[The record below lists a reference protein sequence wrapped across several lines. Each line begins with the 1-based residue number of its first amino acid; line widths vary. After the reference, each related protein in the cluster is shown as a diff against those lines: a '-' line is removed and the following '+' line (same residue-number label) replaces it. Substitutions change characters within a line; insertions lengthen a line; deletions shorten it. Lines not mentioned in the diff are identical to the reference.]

1 MINII
6 ICDDNVKD
14 ANKIEKIVKRYFN
27 KMDFNVYKYNDYDNK
42 FFKIVSSDLI
52 NKIYLLDIEA
62 PSMSGIDVARI
73 IRKTDYSSVIIFLS
87 GHDDLSRIVA
97 KKNIMSLN
105 FINKFD
111 NLEHNLKY
119 SLDLAL
125 SVVGKRRRVKFESRN
140 VIYNIALDNIL
151 YVTRDTLSRKSIIV
165 CDNNI
170 YEVYIN
176 LKNVVGKL
184 GDDFVQTHRA
194 CYVNKNRV
202 KVINHKE
209 KYIMFDNGK
218 MINLVSKKYVGGVVL
233 E

>member
-6 ICDDNVKD
+6 ICDDNVSD

-27 KMDFNVYKYNDYDNK
+27 KMEFNTYKYNDYDSK
-42 FFKIVSSDLI
+42 FFKIVSSNLI
-52 NKIYLLDIEA
+52 NKIYLLDIET

-111 NLEHNLKY
+111 NLDHNLKY

-125 SVVGKRRRVKFESRN
+125 SVVGKRRRVKFESRS

-218 MINLVSKKYVGGVVL
+218 MINLVSKNYVGGVVL

>member
-1 MINII
+1 
-6 ICDDNVKD
+6 
-14 ANKIEKIVKRYFN
+14 
-27 KMDFNVYKYNDYDNK
+27 
-42 FFKIVSSDLI
+42 
-52 NKIYLLDIEA
+52 
-62 PSMSGIDVARI
+62 MSGIDVARI

-202 KVINHKE
+202 KVINYKE
-209 KYIMFDNGK
+209 KYIMFDNSK
-218 MINLVSKKYVGGVVL
+218 MIDLVSKKYVGGVVL

>member
-125 SVVGKRRRVKFESRN
+125 SVVGKKRRVKFESRN

-209 KYIMFDNGK
+209 KYIMFDNSK
-218 MINLVSKKYVGGVVL
+218 MIDLVSKKYVGGVVL

>member
-27 KMDFNVYKYNDYDNK
+27 KMDFNVYKYNDYDNN
-42 FFKIVSSDLI
+42 FFKIVSSDII

-165 CDNNI
+165 CDNHI

-176 LKNVVGKL
+176 LKNVVGEL

-194 CYVNKNRV
+194 CFVNKNRV

-209 KYIMFDNGK
+209 KYIIFDNSET
-218 MINLVSKKYVGGVVL
+218 IELVSRKYIGGVVL